1 MARSKVTGAS
11 KGVHKRNFFYYMIYP
26 YVKAFF
32 FKFYGKVEVHGLE
45 NIPRNE
51 PVIMAP
57 NHQAALMDALILL
70 FSAPQ
75 DIVFLARADIFNNRA
90 LAFFLNSMKM
100 LPVFRQ
106 RDGASELGK
115 NVDIFDISVD
125 VLLNRHYL
133 CVMPEGNHGSQR
145 RLRTIVKGIFR
156 IGIKAQEKY
165 KDKPFVKIQP
175 VGFDVGHYVKQNQ
188 PLLIQ
193 YGKPIELS
201 EYWEQ
206 YQENNA
212 RGINAMKARLREEML
227 PLMINIES
235 DEFYECIMDLKAIFN
250 ADMRELMGI
259 TGEKHIDRFKAD
271 KELISRLYVV
281 IEKDPEPLR
290 ELAKKVER
298 YVSGMK
304 EQRVRDW
311 VVRDHGY
318 PLARSL
324 WRYLTLILTFPVFL
338 AGFIPNALPYL
349 LPGHLVRNV
358 KDRQFHS
365 SLKAGL
371 GFLLLFP
378 LVYFL
383 ETLAFALISGLPWWT
398 WIAFIVVLLP
408 LGRVALTWY
417 LRWKKTVHGAWF
429 GHKLRRCKPEA
440 SALVELRKEIIDDCT
455 QLIAQ

>member
-1 MARSKVTGAS
+1 MAKSKVTGAA

-32 FKFYGKVEVHGLE
+32 FKFYGKVEVTGLE

-51 PVIMAP
+51 PVLLAP
-57 NHQAALMDALILL
+57 NHQNALMDALILL

-75 DIVFLARADIFNNRA
+75 DVVFLARADIFNNRV

-115 NVDIFDISVD
+115 NVDIFNISVD
-125 VLLNRHYL
+125 VLHNRHYL

-156 IGIKAQEKY
+156 IGIEAQEEY
-165 KDKPFVKIQP
+165 GNKPFVKIVP
-175 VGFDVGHYVKQNQ
+175 VGFDVGHYIKQNQ
-188 PLLIQ
+188 NLLIQ

-212 RGINAMKARLREEML
+212 RGINAMKAKLREEML
-227 PLMINIES
+227 PLMINIQS
-235 DEFYECIMDLKAIFN
+235 DEFYETIMELKAIFN
-250 ADMRELMGI
+250 VNMRELMGI
-259 TGEKHIDRFKAD
+259 SGRKLIDKFAAD
-271 KELISRLYVV
+271 KELISRIDML

-290 ELAKKVER
+290 DLAVKVDK
-298 YVSGMK
+298 YVSGVREM
-304 EQRVRDW
+304 EIRDW
-311 VVRDHGY
+311 VVRDRGY
-318 PLARSL
+318 TMVRSL
-324 WRYLTLILTFPVFL
+324 WRCLSLILTFPFFL

-349 LPGHLVRNV
+349 LPGYLVRNV
-358 KDRQFHS
+358 KDLQFHS

-378 LVYFL
+378 LIYFL
-383 ETLAFALISGLPWWT
+383 ETLAFGLISGFPWWA
-398 WIAFIVVLLP
+398 WIAFLLA
-408 LGRVALTWY
+408 LLSMGKVALTWY
-417 LRWKKTVHGAWF
+417 LRWKKTVRGAWF
-429 GHKLRRCKPEA
+429 RRQLRRRKPEA
-440 SALVELRKEIIDDCT
+440 LGLVELRKQIIEETT
-455 QLIAQ
+455 QLVK